1 MQSPK
6 VGHKTGKASQ
16 EMKRKKDSKRI
27 SEIMF
32 QLNKQNKNYQKA
44 KPYVAQAHVQ

>member
-1 MQSPK
+1 MMQSPK

-16 EMKRKKDSKRI
+16 EKKKDLKRI